1 MTAARGTNTLILSPL
16 SPSGLDAY
24 LDRVASSCPTASD
37 VVAISYTQPPRE
49 WIAAWKTYVG
59 DAPDRSVFVK
69 GGSVDAD
76 AAADGEFDRVL
87 SADPADPMSVVVPV
101 EKQLAAWEST
111 DADTVISLQTLSVL
125 LQYSDA
131 DTVFRYLNLV
141 THKVRAV
148 GARGYYQIDPELHDE
163 ATVNALK
170 VLFDTVE
177 RVSEDELADRRDA
190 QTASDGAGTSPV
202 NHLVSLYESSK
213 SRLSNVL
220 TPSGGRGASENDAP
234 SASTADAG
242 DAADPSGAPAE
253 ADDADP
259 TADADV
265 NAADDPGVPATAG
278 EELLTDGERIRR
290 LLLRSGGQMR
300 QTALVSALPWSSS
313 TVSRK
318 LTELEERGEV
328 SRIQVG
334 RGKVVFYPGSEPEA
348 AKSPFEET
356 KGQPQI
362 SE

>member
-1 MTAARGTNTLILSPL
+1 MTAARGSNTLILSPL

-24 LDRVASSCPTASD
+24 LNRVAVSCPDDPD
-37 VVAISYTQPPRE
+37 VVAISYTQPPNE
-49 WIAAWKTYVG
+49 WISTWKAYVG
-59 DAPDRSVFVK
+59 DAPRRSVFVK
-69 GGSVDAD
+69 GGSVADDAD
-76 AAADGEFDRVL
+76 HGFDRVF

-111 DADTVISLQTLSVL
+111 GSDTVVSLQTLSVL
-125 LQYSDA
+125 LQYSDP

-148 GARGYYQIDPELHDE
+148 GARGYYQMDPELHDE
-163 ATVNALK
+163 ATLNALK

-177 RVSEDELADRRDA
+177 RVSQDELAERRDA
-190 QTASDGAGTSPV
+190 QTAAGDDGPSPV
-202 NHLVSLYESSK
+202 NHLVSLYESAS

-220 TPSGGRGASENDAP
+220 APSDEAADGEDDPNAIDAP
-234 SASTADAG
+234 AGGADASPDPSTDG
-242 DAADPSGAPAE
+242 ESDAADG
-253 ADDADP
+253 
-259 TADADV
+259 
-265 NAADDPGVPATAG
+265 AG

-290 LLLRSGGQMR
+290 LLLQSGGQMR

-334 RGKVVFYPGSEPEA
+334 RGKVVFYPGNEPDA

-356 KGQPQI
+356 QDQPQI

>member
-1 MTAARGTNTLILSPL
+1 MTGTRGTNTLILSPL

-24 LDRVASSCPTASD
+24 LNRVASSCPSD
-37 VVAISYTQPPRE
+37 PDLVAISYTQPPRE
-49 WIAAWKTYVG
+49 WVSAWKAYVG
-59 DAPDRSVFVK
+59 AVPDRSLFVR

-76 AAADGEFDRVL
+76 EDHAFGSVRA
-87 SADPADPMSVVVPV
+87 ADPADPMSVVVPV
-101 EKQLAAWEST
+101 EEQLAAWEST
-111 DADTVISLQTLSVL
+111 DADTVVSLQTLSVL
-125 LQYSDA
+125 LQYSDP
-131 DTVFRYLNLV
+131 DTVFRYLNLL

-148 GARGYYQIDPELHDE
+148 GARGYYQLDPELHDE

-170 VLFDTVE
+170 VLFDSVA

-190 QTASDGAGTSPV
+190 QTTADGGPSPV
-202 NHLVSLYESSK
+202 NQLVALYESSM
-213 SRLSNVL
+213 SRLSDVL
-220 TPSGGRGASENDAP
+220 
-234 SASTADAG
+234 
-242 DAADPSGAPAE
+242 APAE
-253 ADDADP
+253 ESTDGAE
-259 TADADV
+259 ADAPDGARADGSDDDGHGA
-265 NAADDPGVPATAG
+265 NAGSDPPPAGDPSVAPDDAG

-290 LLLRSGGQMR
+290 LLLQSGGQMR

-334 RGKVVFYPGSEPEA
+334 RGKVVFYPGNEPEA

-356 KGQPQI
+356 QDQPQI